1 LPAFQFQNLHGIIS
15 KSFLASTRIQKGLIN
30 NPPGE

>member
-15 KSFLASTRIQKGLIN
+15 KSFFGFYTHSKGLIN
-30 NPPGE
+30 NPPCE